1 MLSYFGTGSNNFSI
15 HTQTFTSSSANLV
28 MNVEDL
34 YLLTTQSFAISG
46 SAFISYEPYES
57 ILSFSLQLPT
67 TSVAYEYQLT
77 LLNNGSNIYNGTMQV
92 YASQSVDK
100 TQYVNQNTQYKS
112 KLTGNEFIIM
122 QP

>member
-15 HTQTFTSSSANLV
+15 HTQTFNSSSANLV
-28 MNVEDL
+28 LNLEDL

-46 SAFISYEPYES
+46 SAFISYDEYES
-57 ILSFSLQLPT
+57 ILSFSLQIPT

-92 YASQSVDK
+92 YASQSVNK
-100 TQYVNQNTQYKS
+100 TEYVNQNTQYKS
-112 KLTGNEFIIM
+112 KLSGNEFIIM
-122 QP
+122 Q

>member
-15 HTQTFTSSSANLV
+15 HTQTFTSASANLV
-28 MNVEDL
+28 LNVEDL
-34 YLLTTQSFAISG
+34 YLLTTQSFAITG
-46 SAFISYEPYES
+46 SAFISYNDYES

-112 KLTGNEFIIM
+112 KLTGNEYIIM